1 MTEVTIQEDRGK
13 HVFEIKGHAGYGER
27 GTDIVCAAISTLGYT
42 LLNELMLLEKRGT
55 VTNVEHEE
63 AEGYLCITFYEKNKD
78 VKMVLETIETGF
90 YMLQENFFEFL
101 RVRGEK

>member
-13 HVFEIKGHAGYGER
+13 HIFEIKGHAGYGEC

-42 LLNELMLLEKRGT
+42 LLNELMLLEKRGA
-55 VTNVEHEE
+55 VTNVGHEE
-63 AEGYLCITFYEKNKD
+63 SEGYLCITFFGNSKEAE
-78 VKMVLETIETGF
+78 MALETIETGF

>member
-13 HVFEIKGHAGYGER
+13 YVFEIKGHAGYGEC

-42 LLNELMLLEKRGT
+42 LLNELMLLEKHGAIA
-55 VTNVEHEE
+55 NVECEE
-63 AEGYLCITFYEKNKD
+63 AEGYLCITFYGKSKEAQ
-78 VKMVLETIETGF
+78 MAIETIETGF